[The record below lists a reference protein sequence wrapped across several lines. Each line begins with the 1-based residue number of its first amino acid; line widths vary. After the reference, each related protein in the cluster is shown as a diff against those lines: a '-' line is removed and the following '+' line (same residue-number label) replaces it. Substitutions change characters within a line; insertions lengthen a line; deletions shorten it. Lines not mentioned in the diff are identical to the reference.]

1 MNKIEGVKMT
11 QEQKQKI
18 ADMQM
23 LINLEREYSEVYG
36 YTPTFEE
43 FHNLYMQGELQLT
56 DHAEDMIIRLAEEKK
71 LYERLKQ

>member
-1 MNKIEGVKMT
+1 MT

-36 YTPTFEE
+36 YTPTVEE
-43 FHNLYMQGELQLT
+43 FHNLYTQGELQLT
-56 DHAEDMIIRLAEEKK
+56 EQAEDMIIRLAEGKK
-71 LYERLKQ
+71 